1 MTASSLSI
9 VPPSGALGAEVT
21 GMELGRS
28 LDDNTFDVVQQALLH
43 HLVLVVAQPGQ
54 GLTLSGRF
62 GVLNTH
68 EFVAGLPDYAEIIE
82 IVNE

>member
-43 HLVLVVAQPGQ
+43 HLVLVVRSQ
-54 GLTLSGRF
+54 GRVSHLAADL
-62 GVLNTH
+62 VC
-68 EFVAGLPDYAEIIE
+68 
-82 IVNE
+82 